1 MYTADRKFYTV
12 KQIDDYLDTDE
23 VLTRCSLLEKW
34 GFTPTCEAGGH
45 PLFALEHVRNRL
57 IDRLKTRLA
66 MANGMGHSIKG
77 EKRAE
82 VLMSDGFSKYEDI
95 FKVGNVEDIKRN
107 PVCPP
112 EKIEKSFISYAGFL
126 LDNIKGIKQAK
137 FIFCDESVEFKIIT
151 EGRIE
156 LAYEFFY
163 DSPAEI
169 FASAAIPT
177 LATWNDHQPKYDYIA
192 ASLRAF
198 NTDDSMHLV
207 KKAQRECMVRIALD
221 VINPYKN

>member
-12 KQIDDYLDTDE
+12 KQIDDHLNTDTVIASFHQDQNAWF
-23 VLTRCSLLEKW
+23 K
-34 GFTPTCEAGGH
+34 
-45 PLFALEHVRNRL
+45 LEHTRNHL

-66 MANGMGHSIKG
+66 MANGNGASING

-95 FKVGNVEDIKRN
+95 FKLGIANDIKRN

-112 EKIEKSFISYAGFL
+112 ENIEKSFIAYAGYL
-126 LDNIKGIKQAK
+126 LDNIKGITQAK
-137 FIFCDESVEFKIIT
+137 FIFCDESVELKITT
-151 EGRIE
+151 EDRVI
-156 LAYEFFY
+156 LSYEFFY
-163 DSPAEI
+163 DSPDEI

-177 LATWNDHQPKYDYIA
+177 VATWSDSQPKYEYIA

-198 NTDDSMHLV
+198 NTEDAMHLV
-207 KKAQRECMVRIALD
+207 RKAQRECMVRTALD